1 MSGAGAKT
9 GALVLVVD
17 DEAVVRDGV
26 RRVLEADGLRVETA
40 ADATAA
46 QAHPAAATCDLV
58 VCDLMLPDRSGLDL
72 LQHLRRARP
81 DLAMVLITGYAT
93 ADHVQRAQEVG
104 ASDFLAKPFTSSELL
119 TVVREALRG
128 RTVPAEERRS

>member
-1 MSGAGAKT
+1 MSGGDVSA

-40 ADATAA
+40 ADAAA
-46 QAHPAAATCDLV
+46 ALAHPAAADCQLV
-58 VCDLMLPDRSGLDL
+58 VCDLMLPDQSGLDL
-72 LQHLRRARP
+72 LRRLRQARP
-81 DLAMVLITGYAT
+81 ELAVVMITGYAT
-93 ADHVQRAQEVG
+93 ADHALRAQEVG

-128 RTVPAEERRS
+128 RNAAVGERRS